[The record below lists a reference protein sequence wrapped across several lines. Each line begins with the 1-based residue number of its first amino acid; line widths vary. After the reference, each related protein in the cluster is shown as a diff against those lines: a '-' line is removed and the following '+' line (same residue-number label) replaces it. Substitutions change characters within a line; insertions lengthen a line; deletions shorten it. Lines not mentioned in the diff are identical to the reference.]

1 LCAANRLRRPHVVV
15 AGHDRRHFEVDPR
28 TPSTVVESTMTMP
41 SMLWRRIDS
50 PGHDACRL
58 ARHDAGWT
66 LEGTAVFG
74 LGGVPARLTYTATCD
89 ASWRAQRGHVSGWIG
104 ERSVES
110 VLERAATGTWTLD
123 GADLPGSG
131 HCLDLDFG
139 FTPSTN
145 LLQLRRLALAEGQ
158 GADAPAAW
166 LDVSTG
172 VLAILVQR
180 YERRSDTTYW
190 YEAPRFGYAELLEVD
205 SVGFV
210 RRYPG
215 LWQAETLSV

>member
-1 LCAANRLRRPHVVV
+1 
-15 AGHDRRHFEVDPR
+15 
-28 TPSTVVESTMTMP
+28 MT
-41 SMLWRRIDS
+41 SVLWRRIDS
-50 PGHDACRL
+50 QGHEACRL
-58 ARHDAGWT
+58 ARHDAGWK
-66 LEGTAVFG
+66 LEGAAVFSLGGRPACLRYTAV
-74 LGGVPARLTYTATCD
+74 CD
-89 ASWRAQRGHVSGWIG
+89 ASWRAQRGDVSGWIG
-104 ERSVES
+104 DRSVDS
-110 VLERAATGTWTLD
+110 VVERPAGGPWTLD
-123 GADLPGSG
+123 GVDVPGLE

-145 LLQLRRLALAEGQ
+145 LLQIRRLALPVGQ

-172 VLAILVQR
+172 ALSVLVQR

-205 SVGFV
+205 PVGFV

-215 LWQAETLSV
+215 LWEAEG